1 MQQHRQVLEM
11 FAEAADEAV
20 LLVMNHLNSVII
32 VRGHLEP
39 RHLLVLNIR
48 HGVIIVH
55 GLSCLGRLLHV
66 LDRLPLRLLELH
78 HQRLHLLHVAD
89 EVLVLDIEELDHV

>member
-1 MQQHRQVLEM
+1 MDQLS
-11 FAEAADEAV
+11 
-20 LLVMNHLNSVII
+20 SVII

-39 RHLLVLNIR
+39 RHLR

-55 GLSCLGRLLHV
+55 GLGSLGQLLHV
-66 LDRLPLRLLELH
+66 LDRLLLRLLELL